1 MAGQVLPETFSAR
14 RKDSL
19 EAIHLTF
26 GLLQV
31 VSASFTHHLRRTRV
45 APPTV
50 HAFCDC
56 DRGLTFGACFSSL
69 FSARIAFAP

>member
-31 VSASFTHHLRRTRV
+31 VSASFTI
-45 APPTV
+45 
-50 HAFCDC
+50 
-56 DRGLTFGACFSSL
+56 FGARASL
-69 FSARIAFAP
+69 PPPSTLFVIAIGD